1 MPFCPDYDDDDGCDD
16 DDDDEDYD
24 RDDNVV
30 GWESGPDADTFS
42 HIWPSSFFGA
52 LWSSVL

>member
-42 HIWPSSFFGA
+42 HIWPSSFFDA
-52 LWSSVL
+52 LWCSVL